1 MKRLLITLTIVAG
14 LGMSANAQFNTNT
27 QTDGFFTSAAPSDG
41 WRADYGTE
49 DLPLL
54 PGAGFQTDQ
63 SAPVGSGLLLLA
75 GMGMAY
81 ALRRR
86 NNN

>member
-14 LGMSANAQFNTNT
+14 LEMGANAQFNTNK
-27 QTDGFFTSAAPSDG
+27 QTDGFFTSTAQSDG
-41 WRADYGTE
+41 WRADSGTE

-54 PGAGFQTDQ
+54 PGAGFQTDR

-75 GMGMAY
+75 GMGLAY
-81 ALRRR
+81 AVKRKKY
-86 NNN
+86 